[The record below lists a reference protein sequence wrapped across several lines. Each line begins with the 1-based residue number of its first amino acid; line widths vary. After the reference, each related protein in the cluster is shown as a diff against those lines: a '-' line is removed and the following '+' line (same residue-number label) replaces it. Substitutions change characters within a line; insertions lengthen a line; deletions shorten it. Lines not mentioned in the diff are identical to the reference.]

1 MKDYRNWRPC
11 LRMRDY
17 LPWKRAKAWWR
28 TGNSRMSCTPQ
39 KNGDRVWVFETICRQ
54 GGRWRTG
61 NSRLSG
67 NPRPSVYMSPTR
79 QKLIWVRT
87 STLTLSGSIANAWC
101 TLRSSGNLRG
111 SVSISVGQ
119 TRSTRALGQASLSP
133 MLEGEGSIPVRDA
146 GFSSVICSTNSRE
159 GCRAFPPGTPVCS
172 PSLEYLQNK
181 TSKFCTS

>member
-1 MKDYRNWRPC
+1 METGQSLVEDWEFENVVHTAEEWRPG
-11 LRMRDY
+11 LGIRDY
-17 LPWKRAKAWWR
+17 LS
-28 TGNSRMSCTPQ
+28 SRRPMED
-39 KNGDRVWVFETICRQ
+39 GEFETVWESQTICI
-54 GGRWRTG
+54 
-61 NSRLSG
+61 
-67 NPRPSVYMSPTR
+67 YMSPTR

-101 TLRSSGNLRG
+101 TLRSSGNLRE